1 MSTADSAADAGRT
14 TRPATI
20 RVWDPL
26 VRLFHWSLVGI
37 VAFEFLA
44 EAGDYTHRVLGY
56 IALGLIAF
64 RVIWG
69 LVGTKHARFSD
80 FVKSPMAVLG
90 YLKSMLTGHPRRY
103 LGHNPAG
110 GAMVI
115 ALLVMTAIV
124 GGSGWAMRTEAL
136 WGQEW
141 IEELHE
147 ISAWLM
153 LVLVGGHVFGVIAA
167 GIQHR
172 ENLVL
177 SMITGKKKTEA

>member
-1 MSTADSAADAGRT
+1 MSTGIPALNAGRA
-14 TRPATI
+14 TRPATVTI
-20 RVWDPL
+20 WDPL
-26 VRLFHWSLVGI
+26 VRIFHWSLVAI
-37 VAFEFLA
+37 VAFEYLA
-44 EAGDYTHRVLGY
+44 EDGDYTHRVLGY
-56 IALGLIAF
+56 VALGLIAF
-64 RVIWG
+64 RIVWG
-69 LVGTKHARFSD
+69 VVGTKHARFSD
-80 FVKSPMAVLG
+80 FVKSPMAVIG

-124 GGSGWAMRTEAL
+124 GGSGWAMRTEVL

-147 ISAWLM
+147 ASAWLM
-153 LVLVGGHVFGVIAA
+153 LVFIGGHLLGVIAA

-177 SMITGKKKTEA
+177 SMLTGKKKTEV